1 LKTAVTL
8 NPNDGE
14 ASWYLAG
21 LYMERGQVDEA
32 IMYYTFVTD
41 IMSGMPMAHY
51 EEGMAFRKKGALME
65 ALAEFERAEK
75 GDPKYPGLQAQL
87 ASLYHELNRI
97 EDAIYHYEKALK
109 YASGP
114 QEAELRRGL
123 GNAYI
128 QQSKFKKAIE
138 QYKKALAIEPEN
150 AQIHKEIAEAYAFNR
165 DIPDALPHWRRAT
178 ELAPDLAQGIWE
190 RALDF
195 DYSIAEAH
203 YALGLIYEKQ
213 GKMDKALH
221 SLTQAVKLSPQDKD
235 YQSALERIRKQV
247 GSKK

>member
-1 LKTAVTL
+1 
-8 NPNDGE
+8 
-14 ASWYLAG
+14 
-21 LYMERGQVDEA
+21 MERVQVVA
-32 IMYYTFVTD
+32 ATTYNTFVRDFT
-41 IMSGMPMAHY
+41 SGMPMADF
-51 EEGMAFRKKGALME
+51 EEGMAFRAKGALME

-87 ASLYHELNRI
+87 ATLYHELNRT

-123 GNAYI
+123 GNAYTV
-128 QQSKFKKAIE
+128 QWKFKKAIE
-138 QYKKALAIEPEN
+138 QYNKALAIEPEN
-150 AQIHKEIAEAYAFNR
+150 AQTHKEIAEAYAFNR
-165 DIPDALPHWRRAT
+165 DIPAALPQWRKAA

-213 GKMDKALH
+213 GKMD
-221 SLTQAVKLSPQDKD
+221 D
-235 YQSALERIRKQV
+235 
-247 GSKK
+247 